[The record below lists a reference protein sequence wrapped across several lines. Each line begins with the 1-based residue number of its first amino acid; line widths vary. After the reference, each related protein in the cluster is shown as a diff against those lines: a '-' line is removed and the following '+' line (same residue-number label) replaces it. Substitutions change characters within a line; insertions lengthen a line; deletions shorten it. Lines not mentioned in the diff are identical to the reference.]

1 MASIGE
7 RDKKVN
13 KGCLKVKKRCQ
24 ILNKKY
30 LQSRDEIGFFLTS
43 DNEVKSP
50 LWDYRPKGLSPCR
63 EQETKGFVRVC
74 TRLLEVGKLS
84 HFF

>member
-1 MASIGE
+1 ML
-7 RDKKVN
+7 
-13 KGCLKVKKRCQ
+13 KGKRCQ

-30 LQSRDEIGFFLTS
+30 LQSRDEIGFFLAI

-63 EQETKGFVRVC
+63 EQETSGVLCFFLLCDSKRRNYHKKGVEC
-74 TRLLEVGKLS
+74 EGK
-84 HFF
+84 